1 MNLVMRL
8 SLPHSL
14 SFPKKMRLA
23 GFVGFTFLCFLGWS
37 GLAFRSDCEFTCD
50 AASCSLRPKI
60 FPRKTRLAGG
70 IPLGSHCHCKFSFV
84 PKPGR
89 KPNLDK
95 GTFYRR
101 CWVIG
106 VSVPPEPRV
115 ALVRKGIGHGTH
127 NSSKRMSHQK
137 VGMSK
142 VAYHRML
149 VGGLDV
155 VKRANAETR

>member
-1 MNLVMRL
+1 M
-8 SLPHSL
+8 
-14 SFPKKMRLA
+14 
-23 GFVGFTFLCFLGWS
+23 
-37 GLAFRSDCEFTCD
+37 
-50 AASCSLRPKI
+50 PKI
-60 FPRKTRLAGG
+60 FPRKTRLAEG
-70 IPLGSHCHCKFSFV
+70 IPLGGHCHCKFSFV

-95 GTFYRR
+95 GTLYRR
-101 CWVIG
+101 CWVICL
-106 VSVPPEPRV
+106 SVPPKPRV
-115 ALVRKGIGHGTH
+115 AFVRKGIGHGTH